1 MNYEEWDKH
10 TTELQNRYGYA
21 GKPKPTKGAL
31 AETSVYE
38 FVNDWL
44 PKHLV
49 WEIMTYVIAP
59 HVPKKVIADHY
70 NGIGQRHFGLGVI
83 DDDDTECP
91 IDETESEWFPHSQLA
106 PHNRATAPYK
116 KWLPRVGNYTIVRT
130 YYPHG
135 TPLSETVLQGNRR
148 ESVLTPENR
157 MWGCRELDTNK
168 LVTFLKAT
176 HTHTAGRDYVKD
188 KNGKKVSKCKVLIA
202 LQDNK
207 VKGRTQLYKNYQ
219 NLERLTPEEQRAIF
233 DAMVNGI
240 LGNYVRRPLN
250 INRSAH
256 AAVMTNVLMKI

>member
-49 WEIMTYVIAP
+49 WEIMSYVIAP

-91 IDETESEWFPHSQLA
+91 IDETEDVWFPQSQLA
-106 PHNRATAPYK
+106 PHNRATTFYK
-116 KWLPRVGNYTIVRT
+116 KWLPRVGNYIMTRSNPNERWVI
-130 YYPHG
+130 
-135 TPLSETVLQGNRR
+135 EGNRR
-148 ESVLTPENR
+148 ECVLTPENR
-157 MWGCRELDTNK
+157 SWGCRELDTNK

-219 NLERLTPEEQRAIF
+219 NLERLTPEEQRALF
-233 DAMVNGI
+233 DTIINGNVA
-240 LGNYVRRPLN
+240 NYVQRPLN
-250 INRSAH
+250 ITRCAH